1 MDKSVQDYLVSLRN
15 EDLSEGEKMKNL
27 KWAQDF
33 VSMALSNIGSQ
44 VIETGLVV

>member
-1 MDKSVQDYLVSLRN
+1 MEKTVQDYLVSLRN

-44 VIETGLVV
+44 VMKTRLVV